1 GIISR
6 TNCPRNNGVSNPA
19 GAGLPACEVTLGDT
33 AEFLGSPFPTHE
45 LSVTPQLQVYKNFT
59 LRALFDHRGGQKLLN
74 FTERFRCVSFGNC
87 FAANSKTAPLK
98 DQARYIA
105 GLMGTDVGY
114 IEDASFTKLR
124 EVSLS
129 IGVPQRYMTRFG
141 SRLGFNAA
149 TLTLAGRNLKTWTN
163 YTGLDPEINENGG
176 VHFDPVQR
184 LQPPDRTPCHAPR
197 RVRA

>member
-1 GIISR
+1 M
-6 TNCPRNNGVSNPA
+6 
-19 GAGLPACEVTLGDT
+19 TLGDT

-45 LSVTPQLQVYKNFT
+45 LSVTPQLQVYKNVT
-59 LRALFDHRGGQKLLN
+59 IRALFDHRGGQKLLN

-87 FAANSKTAPLK
+87 FASNSKTAPFK
-98 DQARYIA
+98 DQVRYVA

-124 EVSLS
+124 EVSVSL
-129 IGVPQRYMTRFG
+129 GVPQRYMTRYA
-141 SRLGFNAA
+141 SRFGFNTA

-176 VHFDPVQR
+176 FNFSTDEFLSQPHVRYYTIR
-184 LQPPDRTPCHAPR
+184 LDFGF
-197 RVRA
+197 